1 MEFFMTHK
9 SMALKLGAALALA
22 SAAWAAQ
29 AQPNVSVSVDGVI
42 RPGVYGRVV
51 IGTGNPPPQVI
62 YPQPV
67 IITQPAVV
75 VQQSPIYLHVPPGHA
90 KNWAKHCYK
99 YSACNQPVYF
109 VQNDYRAYEQ
119 ERGRGYG
126 RGREMHEGRRDDER
140 GDNRGGRRGGNDRR
154 GD

>member
-1 MEFFMTHK
+1 MTTQQ
-9 SMALKLGAALALA
+9 AVQKLGIALALTG
-22 SAAWAAQ
+22 AAWAAQ
-29 AQPNVSVSVDGVI
+29 AQPNVNVSVDGVI

-51 IGTGNPPPQVI
+51 IGTGSPPPVVI

-90 KNWAKHCYK
+90 KKWSKHCHK

-109 VQNDYRAYEQ
+109 VQAPGRSGEHR
-119 ERGRGYG
+119 RGRG
-126 RGREMHEGRRDDER
+126 RDRDEGHHGDDH
-140 GDNRGGRRGGNDRR
+140 GGRHGGKH
-154 GD
+154 GGKH

>member
-1 MEFFMTHK
+1 M
-9 SMALKLGAALALA
+9 SNISVALKFGAALTLA
-22 SAAWAAQ
+22 GAAWAAQ
-29 AQPNVSVSVDGVI
+29 AQPNVNVSVDGVI

-51 IGTGNPPPQVI
+51 IGTGYPLPQVI

-75 VQQSPIYLHVPPGHA
+75 VQQSPIYMNVPYGHS
-90 KNWAKHCYK
+90 KNWAKHCHK

-109 VQNDYRAYEQ
+109 VQAP
-119 ERGRGYG
+119 GRSGEHG
-126 RGREMHEGRRDDER
+126 RGRDRDDDER
-140 GDNRGGRRGGNDRR
+140 GGKRGGKHKH

>member
-1 MEFFMTHK
+1 MTHT
-9 SMALKLGAALALA
+9 SMALKLGATLILA

-29 AQPNVSVSVDGVI
+29 AQPNVNVSVDGVI

-51 IGTGNPPPQVI
+51 IGTGYPPPQVI

-75 VQQSPIYLHVPPGHA
+75 VQQSPIYMNVPYGHS
-90 KNWAKHCYK
+90 KNWAKHCHK

-109 VQNDYRAYEQ
+109 VQASGR
-119 ERGRGYG
+119 RGEHG
-126 RGREMHEGRRDDER
+126 RGRDHDD
-140 GDNRGGRRGGNDRR
+140 DRR
-154 GD
+154 GKHGGKHRHGD